1 MKLLQIT
8 QELEGYYVLELRF
21 YCLFKLQYFTQKLIL
36 IRTTPPDCVAEGHAC
51 GVCAPKALNQWGG
64 EASPLIQRF
73 RDVRRGVSINT
84 SANLQDDVD
93 VDLSYVFGHYACK
106 DIHFVLHLTSLSF

>member
-36 IRTTPPDCVAEGHAC
+36 IHTTPPDCVA
-51 GVCAPKALNQWGG
+51 GG
-64 EASPLIQRF
+64 ERALP
-73 RDVRRGVSINT
+73 VRRR
-84 SANLQDDVD
+84 ARA
-93 VDLSYVFGHYACK
+93 LSVHAK
-106 DIHFVLHLTSLSF
+106 L